1 MGKRPQDNGLV
12 AGRKA
17 VAARGKSPRG
27 VMRPVPV
34 YSQFPS
40 DLPISRNEIQIVLAA
55 LGPDL
60 AALFSEDG

>member
-1 MGKRPQDNGLV
+1 MGKRPQDNGSK

-17 VAARGKSPRG
+17 AARGKSARG
-27 VMRPVPV
+27 SMRPVPV

-40 DLPISRNEIQIVLAA
+40 DLPISRNEIQIVLDA